1 MEDDLRICVI
11 RVMCHAVHQ
20 LCRFLRGA
28 CRQSKACDDGDD
40 SVHIYISIVFVYILA
55 NLVII
60 FVLTYVTLH
69 LYYYL
74 KNDKFAPQIAS
85 LVDDLIVYTVI

>member
-1 MEDDLRICVI
+1 M
-11 RVMCHAVHQ
+11 
-20 LCRFLRGA
+20 
-28 CRQSKACDDGDD
+28 
-40 SVHIYISIVFVYILA
+40 A

-60 FVLTYVTLH
+60 FVLTYVTQH

-85 LVDDLIVYTVI
+85 LVDELIVYAVILKVFRLSFRLCLYCHFD